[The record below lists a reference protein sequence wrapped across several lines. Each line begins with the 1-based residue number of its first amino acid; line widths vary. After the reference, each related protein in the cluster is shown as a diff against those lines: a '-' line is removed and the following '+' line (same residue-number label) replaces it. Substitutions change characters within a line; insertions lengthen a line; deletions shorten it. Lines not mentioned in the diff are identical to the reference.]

1 MSCIACV
8 ILHHVL
14 VSPEATV
21 VVALDHG
28 PPQMRVPLAN
38 LPPHEYVLS
47 TLSSKYIVV
56 KYTVSLGCPSHA
68 LVGMLSPSSEKPL

>member
-1 MSCIACV
+1 MSCIARV
-8 ILHHVL
+8 ILHCLL

-38 LPPHEYVLS
+38 LPPHEYVLL

-56 KYTVSLGCPSHA
+56 KHTVSL
-68 LVGMLSPSSEKPL
+68 

>member
-1 MSCIACV
+1 MSYIARV
-8 ILHHVL
+8 ILHCVL

-28 PPQMRVPLAN
+28 PTWMRIPLAN

-56 KYTVSLGCPSHA
+56 KHTVSL
-68 LVGMLSPSSEKPL
+68 

>member
-1 MSCIACV
+1 MHCIYDLALCV
-8 ILHHVL
+8 
-14 VSPEATV
+14 VSLEATV

-28 PPQMRVPLAN
+28 PPRMWVPLAN

-56 KYTVSLGCPSHA
+56 KHAVSL
-68 LVGMLSPSSEKPL
+68 

>member
-1 MSCIACV
+1 MSYIVRV
-8 ILHHVL
+8 ILHCVL

-28 PPQMRVPLAN
+28 PPRMWVPLAN

-56 KYTVSLGCPSHA
+56 KHTVSL
-68 LVGMLSPSSEKPL
+68 

>member
-1 MSCIACV
+1 MSCIACM
-8 ILHHVL
+8 ILHCVL
-14 VSPEATV
+14 VSPEAMV

-28 PPQMRVPLAN
+28 PPRMRVPLAN

-56 KYTVSLGCPSHA
+56 KHTVSL
-68 LVGMLSPSSEKPL
+68 

>member
-1 MSCIACV
+1 MSYIARV
-8 ILHHVL
+8 ILHFVL
-14 VSPEATV
+14 VGPEATV

-28 PPQMRVPLAN
+28 PTWMRIPLAN

-56 KYTVSLGCPSHA
+56 KHTVSL
-68 LVGMLSPSSEKPL
+68 

>member
-8 ILHHVL
+8 ILHCVL

-21 VVALDHG
+21 VVALGHG
-28 PPQMRVPLAN
+28 PLRMWVPLAN

-47 TLSSKYIVV
+47 TLSSKYKMV
-56 KYTVSLGCPSHA
+56 KHTVSL
-68 LVGMLSPSSEKPL
+68 

>member
-1 MSCIACV
+1 MSHIAHV
-8 ILHHVL
+8 ILHCVL
-14 VSPEATV
+14 VSPEPTI

-28 PPQMRVPLAN
+28 PPQMQVPLAN

-56 KYTVSLGCPSHA
+56 KQTMSL
-68 LVGMLSPSSEKPL
+68 